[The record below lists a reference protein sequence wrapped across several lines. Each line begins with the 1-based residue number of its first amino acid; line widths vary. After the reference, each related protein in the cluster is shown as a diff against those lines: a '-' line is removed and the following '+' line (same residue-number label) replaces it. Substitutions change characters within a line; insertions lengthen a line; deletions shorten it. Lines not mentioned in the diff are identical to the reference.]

1 MHFTEKLHLESHKR
15 AHRRANARRSL
26 TTSTAG
32 TTTSSSSSTSSVAN
46 AKPFPCSTCGKS
58 YTTRSNLWEHEQSH
72 QGGIKLFCCPICSK
86 GFTRRRHVELHLLIH
101 SGTYLYSCAACGR
114 NFRQK
119 GNMVRHRCANAQFQL
134 PHGESGGK
142 TSKQTTVGLRQHRG
156 KDYGKQSNETM
167 VDQQQGT
174 VTMEGYSDGGTI
186 SLASLQNDDD
196 DEKDDMQEQQGD
208 QGLLEAVGGR
218 LGAAIK
224 VEYSDAGTISL
235 APLAQKKKKKELW
248 EQDTEVEKRQG
259 KMMSLEELLQP
270 INPDDDVEE
279 VYQGAEED
287 QFSLKLEDDE
297 VKPMSTGEACKRA
310 PWEEEF
316 RASVKR
322 LALEVL
328 LSSGKRRR
336 RVTPNSSSPSSS
348 SARVSVAPVASLL
361 LQPAAQGR
369 DCRQ

>member
-1 MHFTEKLHLESHKR
+1 
-15 AHRRANARRSL
+15 
-26 TTSTAG
+26 
-32 TTTSSSSSTSSVAN
+32 
-46 AKPFPCSTCGKS
+46 
-58 YTTRSNLWEHEQSH
+58 
-72 QGGIKLFCCPICSK
+72 
-86 GFTRRRHVELHLLIH
+86 
-101 SGTYLYSCAACGR
+101 
-114 NFRQK
+114 
-119 GNMVRHRCANAQFQL
+119 MVRHRCVNAQFRL

-142 TSKQTTVGLRQHRG
+142 TSKQTMVGLRQRRG

-174 VTMEGYSDGGTI
+174 VTMEGYSDGGMI
-186 SLASLQNDDD
+186 SLASLQND

-208 QGLLEAVGGR
+208 QGLLEGLGGR
-218 LGAAIK
+218 LDAAIK

-235 APLAQKKKKKELW
+235 APLAQKKKKKELR
-248 EQDTEVEKRQG
+248 ELDTEMEKRQG

-287 QFSLKLEDDE
+287 QLEDDE

-336 RVTPNSSSPSSS
+336 RRMTPNSSSPSSS